1 VGNPVLKKA
10 IGRGRLMVRKKVIP
24 DMVRTPAGW
33 AFKNL
38 PFYINVKRK
47 RTTKNV
53 NAAEGIPT

>member
-1 VGNPVLKKA
+1 
-10 IGRGRLMVRKKVIP
+10 
-24 DMVRTPAGW
+24 MVRTPAGW

-53 NAAEGIPT
+53 NAAEGIPTKHKARSIQ